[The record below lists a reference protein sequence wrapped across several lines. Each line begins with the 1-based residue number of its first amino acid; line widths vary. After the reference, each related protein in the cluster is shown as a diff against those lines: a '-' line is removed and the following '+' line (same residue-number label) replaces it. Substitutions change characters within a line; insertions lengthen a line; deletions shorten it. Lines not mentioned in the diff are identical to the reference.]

1 MFCREC
7 GAELRIKEGARFCGK
22 CGAPVKLPQNSES
35 KKETVSLMKSKETIH
50 KSEIKRKPEPE
61 IKRKTEAEIKRKPE
75 PEKKSVLISSM
86 PKPGSS
92 GTSSNGETDI
102 WFSDPGDL

>member
-61 IKRKTEAEIKRKPE
+61 IRRKPE
-75 PEKKSVLISSM
+75 SEKKSVLISSM
-86 PKPGSS
+86 PEPGSS